1 MSLSP
6 MYYNYQKSQ
15 MDPREARIV
24 LYTKVY
30 AQFDKLAMAVGFK
43 YSTDDNRQLITFS
56 VYLSRKS

>member
-1 MSLSP
+1 

-15 MDPREARIV
+15 MDPREAYLTRIV